1 METRC
6 PLCQLGHLEELQ
18 SSDGQSLIQCS
29 EYPACRFTT
38 DSWDAITHAVA
49 RFHHPVMPGR

>member
-1 METRC
+1 MEQRC
-6 PLCQLGHLEELQ
+6 PLCQVGYLEEIVAA
-18 SSDGQSLIQCS
+18 DGQGVIQCS

-38 DSWDAITHAVA
+38 DRWEKISETVA